1 MYACWIYT
9 SILCILFNVVLY
21 DLYQND
27 ENMIK
32 TFKNSVSEIKMYQN
46 NIILGHITMHHHI
59 YFLVFIASYA
69 SNDTNYTEY
78 MSLCAIQ
85 CIKKIGKPNF

>member
-32 TFKNSVSEIKMYQN
+32 TFKNSVSEKSS
-46 NIILGHITMHHHI
+46 
-59 YFLVFIASYA
+59 F
-69 SNDTNYTEY
+69 
-78 MSLCAIQ
+78 
-85 CIKKIGKPNF
+85 